1 MLEGSLKPMV
11 CTSFPLSICMIA
23 HSNQFSIGTININL
37 HFDFGKGY
45 APCMHD
51 KLAIKPPY
59 LVAIM
64 IAFSMQSLKEKM

>member
-1 MLEGSLKPMV
+1 MLESSLKPMV
-11 CTSFPLSICMIA
+11 CTSLPLSICMIA

-51 KLAIKPPY
+51 KLAIKSPY
-59 LVAIM
+59 LVTM
-64 IAFSMQSLKEKM
+64 IAFSMQSRLKEKM